1 MAIQYDGKLAAKQGA
16 AHIHTAKASQLF
28 SEAIGVAGRL
38 MDSGNATPAA
48 EQAAL
53 DGLWAAQQNL
63 VAALRREADALAGSY
78 AFSAE

>member
-53 DGLWAAQQNL
+53 QGLWAAQQNL
-63 VAALRREADALAGSY
+63 VAALRREADTLAGSY
-78 AFSAE
+78 AFSSE